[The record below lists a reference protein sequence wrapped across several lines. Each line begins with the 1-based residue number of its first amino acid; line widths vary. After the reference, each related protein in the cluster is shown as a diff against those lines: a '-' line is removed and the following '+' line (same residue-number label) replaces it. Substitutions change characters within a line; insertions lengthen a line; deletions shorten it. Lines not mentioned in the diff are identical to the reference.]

1 VVGSIAHY
9 LNPALWGDT
18 LHASIGDMGHA
29 AFWASVLQI
38 LYVNILLS
46 GDNAVIIAMACRG
59 LPQRQRLWGIA
70 IGAAA
75 AVLLRFVF
83 TSVVAQLILLPY
95 VKLIGGLALI
105 YVAAKLVVPERADT
119 NKVEAVSH
127 LWRAVRIVVVADI
140 VMSIDNVLAVA
151 AIAQGSLFLLAIGL
165 IVSIPII
172 VAGAALIMTM
182 LDRFPIIVWAGAA
195 LLGWIAGDVLST
207 DPAVVG
213 YLSARLGEAFAR
225 QVEFAA
231 SGAGVLLVIGIGGLW
246 RQVALTKLRTAA
258 ISEAADSA

>member
-1 VVGSIAHY
+1 VGSIAHY
-9 LNPALWGDT
+9 LNPALWGDM
-18 LHASIGDMGHA
+18 LHASVDEIGRA
-29 AFWASVLQI
+29 TFWAAVLQI
-38 LYVNILLS
+38 VFVNMLLS
-46 GDNAVIIAMACRG
+46 GDNAVVIAMACRG

-75 AVLLRFVF
+75 AVLLRFIF
-83 TSVVAQLILLPY
+83 TGVVAQLILLPY

-182 LDRFPIIVWAGAA
+182 LDRFPILVWAGAA
-195 LLGWIAGDVLST
+195 LLGWIAGAMMAT
-207 DPAVVG
+207 DPAIAG
-213 YLSARLGEAFAR
+213 YVSARLGETFAR
-225 QVEFAA
+225 QFEFAA
-231 SGAGVLLVIGIGGLW
+231 SGAAALLVIGVGGLW
-246 RQVALTKLRTAA
+246 RQVALAKMRLAA
-258 ISEAADSA
+258 TSEAGDGV